1 MGWNSNTLRNARERG
16 RWKPQCHCDSHRRSW
31 RDRHRDIHDCRSG
44 HKRRTYN
51 HKYSR
56 HCAAYGGC
64 SVHLHSNRLDPDG
77 NAQAVY
83 TYDASSNP
91 DWLSFTDNGD
101 GTATLTGT
109 PDNSDVGDHTVA
121 FSVSDGTA
129 TDTAS
134 FTITVANTQDAST
147 GSISITGDA
156 YEGLTLTAD
165 TSLVLDD
172 DGVGTFTYQW
182 SDADG
187 AITGATSSTYT
198 IPACN
203 PTTTC
208 ASIGKVYSVTAVH
221 IDAYGVVEALS
232 LSAGPTSAVV
242 INPTGDLDSDGISND
257 VDTDIDGD
265 GYTNDADAF
274 DYDGT
279 EWYDTDS
286 DGTGNN
292 ADTDDDN
299 DGICDTAAFDNVAT
313 GATNAGSVVPCYNG
327 PDDFPLDSS
336 EQFDADGDGWGHNAD
351 VDDDGDGI
359 LDAVDTDRDGDGDP
373 DATDQFP
380 DNHREWDDTDS
391 DGIGNNGD
399 TDDDGDGTLDVNDA
413 FPLDNTEDTDTDAD
427 GIGNNAD
434 TDDDGDGYSDA
445 DETTNWQDCFRS
457 ARRDQHAS
465 GHRRRPDMQRAGC
478 RRRR

>member
-1 MGWNSNTLRNARERG
+1 MEPLLA
-16 RWKPQCHCDSHRRSW
+16 P
-31 RDRHRDIHDCRSG
+31 
-44 HKRRTYN
+44 
-51 HKYSR
+51 
-56 HCAAYGGC
+56 
-64 SVHLHSNRLDPDG
+64 
-77 NAQAVY
+77 QAVLTQY
-83 TYDASSNP
+83 
-91 DWLSFTDNGD
+91 LL
-101 GTATLTGT
+101 ATQ
-109 PDNSDVGDHTVA
+109 S
-121 FSVSDGTA
+121 
-129 TDTAS
+129 
-134 FTITVANTQDAST
+134 
-147 GSISITGDA
+147 
-156 YEGLTLTAD
+156 
-165 TSLVLDD
+165 
-172 DGVGTFTYQW
+172 
-182 SDADG
+182 
-187 AITGATSSTYT
+187 
-198 IPACN
+198 
-203 PTTTC
+203 TTC

-221 IDAYGVVEALS
+221 TDAYGVVESLS

-265 GYTNDADAF
+265 GYINDADAF

-313 GATNAGSVVPCYNG
+313 GATNAGSVIPCYNG

-445 DETTNWQDCFRS
+445 DETTNCGT
-457 ARRDQHAS
+457 AS
-465 GHRRRPDMQRAGC
+465 DPLDATSTPLDTDGDLTCNELDGDDDGDGYD
-478 RRRR
+478 